1 MVLAILHSS
10 LALTLAV
17 CATFVPR
24 LRRPHT
30 PNPDHEPIHRPFRS
44 HRCPTR
50 PRRAA
55 QRRRHA
61 HPRRRLLRPP
71 AERPG
76 AGDAAVD
83 LSHAE
88 NRIRP
93 EFHAGRPDHADVP
106 MHRLAAATLDRPVH
120 RPSPAAVF
128 AAAGDVLLDGRRV
141 YAGAGEQLP
150 DTADCGGT
158 DRRRFVDLPPGSV
171 ARGAP
176 RLGRTL
182 WLRAVAVPGR

>member
-1 MVLAILHSS
+1 MLPAILHSS

-76 AGDAAVD
+76 ADRKSTRLNSSHTVIYTLSLHDA
-83 LSHAE
+83 LP
-88 NRIRP
+88 IFP
-93 EFHAGRPDHADVP
+93 QPP
-106 MHRLAAATLDRPVH
+106 
-120 RPSPAAVF
+120 
-128 AAAGDVLLDGRRV
+128 
-141 YAGAGEQLP
+141 LP
-150 DTADCGGT
+150 DPPPPRRTA
-158 DRRRFVDLPPGSV
+158 
-171 ARGAP
+171 AP
-176 RLGRTL
+176 SCTSS
-182 WLRAVAVPGR
+182 APSSSSTC